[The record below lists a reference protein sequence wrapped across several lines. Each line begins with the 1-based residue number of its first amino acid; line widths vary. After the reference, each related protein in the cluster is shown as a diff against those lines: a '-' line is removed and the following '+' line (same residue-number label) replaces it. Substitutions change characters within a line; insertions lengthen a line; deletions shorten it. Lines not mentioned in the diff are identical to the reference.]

1 MSPQKASLYVHTMPN
16 HANDDYF
23 DFDNEQ
29 KDDSFEDL
37 FNEAI
42 NNRNNNFESPT
53 KKPMP
58 KRQGTITDEFV
69 CVTGKL
75 DKKELHLLK
84 LYEKQFMNTIL
95 KNIYQVL
102 SMKNTFNFT

>member
-29 KDDSFEDL
+29 KDDNDSFEDL

-58 KRQGTITDEFV
+58 KRSTITDEFV

-75 DKKELHLLK
+75 DKKEVHLLK
-84 LYEKQFMNTIL
+84 LYEKEFMNTIL
-95 KNIYQVL
+95 KNIY
-102 SMKNTFNFT
+102 